1 MRVCAC
7 SFLYL
12 LQYQLDDSRGL
23 FAIVVTLSLSS
34 VYRRLLLL
42 LLLVSQ
48 PTHDETTARLNV
60 GCAHRRGCCTHTGN
74 GKAMQLLA
82 HPPTLYLSLCHSR
95 SLDFCSRKETCSSCQ
110 CWAGRVAC
118 VSFECRIKHMY
129 AHFAVV
135 VWT

>member
-1 MRVCAC
+1 MFAVSACVRVCAC

-12 LQYQLDDSRGL
+12 LQYQLAESRGL

-42 LLLVSQ
+42 LLVSQ
-48 PTHDETTARLNV
+48 PTHDETTARFNV

-82 HPPTLYLSLCHSR
+82 HPLFFSLSATLALLTFALAKKLALLVSVGQVALRESPLSA
-95 SLDFCSRKETCSSCQ
+95 E
-110 CWAGRVAC
+110 
-118 VSFECRIKHMY
+118 
-129 AHFAVV
+129 
-135 VWT
+135 